1 MVVFIDIS
9 RIENLSIYHIKI
21 VMEIGEAFRI
31 NFLFLIF
38 KRNLEIMLPERVES
52 VEAGGVMASTPCQ
65 L

>member
-1 MVVFIDIS
+1 MVVFNKNFEDRKFLDILHKDS
-9 RIENLSIYHIKI
+9 D
-21 VMEIGEAFRI
+21 GEAFRI

-38 KRNLEIMLPERVES
+38 KRNLVIMLPERVES

>member
-1 MVVFIDIS
+1 MVVFNKYFEDRKFLYILHKDS
-9 RIENLSIYHIKI
+9 
-21 VMEIGEAFRI
+21 VGEAFRI

-38 KRNLEIMLPERVES
+38 KRNLVIMLPERVES

>member
-1 MVVFIDIS
+1 MVVFNKYFEDRKFLDILHTDS
-9 RIENLSIYHIKI
+9 D
-21 VMEIGEAFRI
+21 GEAFRI

-38 KRNLEIMLPERVES
+38 KRNLVIMLPERVES

>member
-1 MVVFIDIS
+1 MVVFNKYFEDRKFLDILHKDS
-9 RIENLSIYHIKI
+9 D
-21 VMEIGEAFRI
+21 GEAFRI

-38 KRNLEIMLPERVES
+38 KRNLVIMLPERVES